1 MTPRPDGP
9 ITAGEVLGWFQA
21 ARVTGATPEG
31 VEPFAL
37 ALEQWRRH
45 RAEHGADDALQDMQ
59 RRLAKIRKAAEA
71 LDRLIGA
78 AFKVPDYGPVLARE
92 PVVANLA
99 AAIAAL
105 NAAVPAPPRNRPPAE
120 AVLTGVRMREIL
132 DRIVPAGAPKTAR
145 RRILRDALRRL
156 GFDQRHPPGMK
167 SSVLSLDDMA
177 RLIDKRQRRDQ
188 GKAESP

>member
-1 MTPRPDGP
+1 MT
-9 ITAGEVLGWFQA
+9 
-21 ARVTGATPEG
+21 VTTPES
-31 VEPFAL
+31 VAPFAL

-59 RRLAKIRKAAEA
+59 RRLAKIRKATGE

-132 DRIVPAGAPKTAR
+132 DRVVPADTPEDPR
-145 RRILRDALRRL
+145 RRILRDALLRL

-167 SSVLSLDDMA
+167 SSVQSLDDMA
-177 RLIDKRQRRDQ
+177 RLIDRRQRKDQ
-188 GKAESP
+188 GKAGSPEK